1 KTNIERI
8 GGVLDVTTEPG
19 VGTTFRIKIP
29 LTLAIIPALMVGCR
43 GGHFAIPQVTLDELV
58 RIARE
63 AVATEIEGIDGAAV
77 HRLRGQLL
85 PLVDLAQVLGSGT
98 TVIDGSEAVNVVV
111 LQADGRR
118 FGLVVDEITDTQ
130 EIVVKPLGSHLKD
143 LHMFAG
149 ATILGDG
156 RVALILD
163 TVGLA
168 QEANVGSGVA
178 RDADL
183 VDEADDR
190 SRRAREAVLVVD
202 LGDGH
207 RGALMLSTVAR
218 LEQLSSAAI
227 EASSRGPV
235 VQYRGELLPLVS
247 LSALTGMGTGRPLVA
262 SEEVDDLDVVVWTGP
277 EGQIGLVVDRILD
290 IVDDDLQVSVGS
302 DGSVVAV
309 V

>member
-1 KTNIERI
+1 
-8 GGVLDVTTEPG
+8 
-19 VGTTFRIKIP
+19 
-29 LTLAIIPALMVGCR
+29 
-43 GGHFAIPQVTLDELV
+43 
-58 RIARE
+58 
-63 AVATEIEGIDGAAV
+63 
-77 HRLRGQLL
+77 
-85 PLVDLAQVLGSGT
+85 
-98 TVIDGSEAVNVVV
+98 
-111 LQADGRR
+111 
-118 FGLVVDEITDTQ
+118 
-130 EIVVKPLGSHLKD
+130 
-143 LHMFAG
+143 
-149 ATILGDG
+149 G

-309 V
+309 VDGHVTDVIDVAALLTATTGSTAVGLLTPARQS